1 MHADDETVEDPRHQA
16 VQISDETAAN
26 RGMIRL
32 TDRCAICAAGS
43 SL

>member
-1 MHADDETVEDPRHQA
+1 MHAGDKAVETARHQA
-16 VQISDETAAN
+16 VQISDEIAAY
-26 RGMIRL
+26 RGIIRL